1 MVDHLMKDVGLIL
14 ANTSRSRAYLAALV
28 RHNLHP
34 SWVLLLDDDSK
45 EIKLGQSSGR
55 KGLQVVNSITDDCW
69 SESYFNPEEPLE
81 PWLRKLGLNFV
92 ISNTQDIHSTHV
104 IELIARAKPSV
115 MIYSGYG
122 GVLLRDCLIDCGKRF
137 LHIHGGYLPEFKGS
151 TTNYYSLIS
160 DKHIGA
166 SAIFLSND
174 IDSGPLLYRKKFS
187 IPKSCLEIDHIYDSA
202 ARARVL
208 VDVLKDYKN
217 NQKWSYLTN
226 VEEKSKL
233 FYIIHPVLKHLAI
246 LKNDSEY

>member
-1 MVDHLMKDVGLIL
+1 
-14 ANTSRSRAYLAALV
+14 
-28 RHNLHP
+28 
-34 SWVLLLDDDSK
+34 
-45 EIKLGQSSGR
+45 
-55 KGLQVVNSITDDCW
+55 
-69 SESYFNPEEPLE
+69 
-81 PWLRKLGLNFV
+81 V